1 MLVLPHTELE
11 NEVIIRHAPGSQRP
25 EVSLGQ
31 NRKVKNFNI
40 REKMLRL
47 YILWVKSTELEM
59 GCWKNGTKSKNGLGN
74 NEVCFSQEA
83 TSEQNT

>member
-25 EVSLGQ
+25 EVSWGQ
-31 NRKVKNFNI
+31 NRKVENFNI